1 MTPVAGGTVWDVA
14 AAALPLPIWVYDA
27 DHRLAGVNVAGL
39 AGQGIDPSLAP
50 IGADLAEMLRV
61 LALRGALGP
70 GDPDALVQRHLGLDR
85 SKPWRGLLRERNG
98 ECREML
104 GVPLPQGG
112 FVVTAVDVTLPLAL
126 ADEAAAAARE
136 RDRILAQ
143 LRRGVARFDAADRL
157 VLHNAAY
164 EELLGL
170 PPGHLRPGID
180 RPGILR
186 EIADRGLYL
195 FYCDK
200 VRLDAR
206 LAESRNHPE
215 SFERERIDGRVIA
228 FSTQAMPGGG
238 YLVEVGD
245 ITDLRRAEQEAQ
257 HRAGVLHGILEALP
271 HGVVV
276 TDAAGRAAMVNAA
289 HRQIFGD
296 AAARVGEHRDD
307 IAYRRAVSGEYGSGD
322 PAELAAERLREA
334 RNTATLRR
342 QRGNGQVVDLRYA
355 PLPAGG
361 HVQVAT
367 DITAL
372 DAAQREAQER
382 NALLQVMLDT
392 MRHGIALFGPDRR
405 LVAANRLAEQ
415 LLGLAPGR
423 LQAGRSFGEITEEQ
437 AANGEFGGRDPASIA
452 PFDRTKPLCYTRV
465 RPDGSVIEV
474 ISDPTL
480 DGGFVVTYSD
490 ITARRAAEHV
500 ADARAATL
508 QAMLDHSRHGVAMY
522 DAESR
527 LVAANALF
535 ADAIMVPQELVK
547 PGARLAELVA
557 LRQAHGGFGD
567 DPEQVEAL
575 ISQIF
580 ALDRRQPS
588 RVQRPL
594 PDGRVFVVASDPTP
608 GGGWVMTYSDVTAL
622 VRAEA
627 EARARAALLQTTLDH
642 INHGIVV
649 YGPDRRLVLANR
661 LAGPEHGLP
670 PLAGR
675 EGTAFET
682 LLEEQCAAGFF
693 GEQEAAA
700 ATLERL
706 LHHDRSLPLRR
717 QRELP
722 DGRIMS
728 VTSDPTPDGGFVIT
742 SSDITALRRA
752 EAAAQSRAETLT
764 VMLDNM
770 RHGIMLFDPA
780 SRVVAANDLAL
791 RLTGLSP
798 DDLARGATISELRLA
813 QVQRGELRPS
823 QGLAAAAA
831 GSIAM
836 NLEPYRRTRP
846 DGTIIEVVT
855 ARTPDGGYVRSFTD
869 VTRLTVA
876 EAEAVRRA
884 GIQEAMLDN
893 IRHGILLVDAEGV
906 IVAANRMLSQL
917 LGQPDAVVGP
927 GRTYAS
933 WIEWLRLSGEFGAE
947 PAASALAADILDFDR
962 RLPRRIERPRPNGG
976 TLEIISDPTPDGG
989 FILSY
994 SDVTEQRR
1002 ARAEVERARDA
1013 AEAADRAKS
1022 RFLATMS
1029 HELRTPLN
1037 AVIGFS
1043 EAIQADPTAPRNLE
1057 YLGAIQEAGHH
1068 LLGLIDDILDVART
1082 ETAGVQLQEAPVDL
1096 GAVADAALRV
1106 VAGAAAEAG
1115 VTLANEWPAVLPPVM
1130 ADSLRLRQVLLNL
1143 LSNAVKFTPRGGR
1156 VQVSAAI
1163 EASGVLCVAVRDT
1176 GVGIEAADIARAFE
1190 PFTQIDNGLA
1200 RRFPGSGLGLYLSR
1214 TLAAAHGAELT
1225 LESTPGVGTIARL
1238 RFPRSRVLTPLAA

>member
-1 MTPVAGGTVWDVA
+1 MTRPLPGTVWDAA
-14 AAALPLPIWVYDA
+14 AAALPLPLWVYDA
-27 DHRLAGVNVAGL
+27 EHRLLGANEAAL
-39 AGQGIDPSLAP
+39 SGQGIERELTP
-50 IGADLAEMLRV
+50 IGAKLTDVLRI

-70 GDPDALVQRHLGLDR
+70 GDPDALVERHMGLDR

-98 ECREML
+98 ECRDML
-104 GVPLPQGG
+104 GAPMPQGG

-136 RDRILAQ
+136 RDRVLSQ

-157 VLHNAAY
+157 VLHNPAY

-180 RPGILR
+180 RAGILR
-186 EIADRGLYL
+186 EVVERGLYL
-195 FYCDK
+195 FYGDRL
-200 VRLDAR
+200 RLDAR
-206 LAESRNHPE
+206 LAEARVHPE
-215 SFERERIDGRVIA
+215 NFERERVDGRVIA
-228 FSTQAMPGGG
+228 FSTQPMPGGG

-245 ITDLRRAEQEAQ
+245 ITDLRRAEQQAQ
-257 HRAGVLHGILEALP
+257 QRAGVLHGILEALP

-276 TDAAGRAAMVNAA
+276 TDAEGRAAMVNAA
-289 HRQIFGD
+289 HRTIMGE
-296 AAARVGEHRDD
+296 AAARVGEHRDA
-307 IAYRRAVSGEYGSGD
+307 IALRRALAGEYGAGD
-322 PAELAAERLREA
+322 PGELATKRLRES
-334 RNTATLRR
+334 RGTATLRR
-342 QRGNGQVVDLRYA
+342 RRGNGQVVDIRYA

-361 HVQVAT
+361 HVQVLT

-405 LVAANRLAEQ
+405 LVAANRLAER

-423 LQAGRSFGEITEEQ
+423 LQAGRGFDEINAEQ
-437 AANGEFGGRDPASIA
+437 AANGEFSGRDPASIA
-452 PFDRTKPLCYTRV
+452 TFDRTQPLTYTRM
-465 RPDGSVIEV
+465 RPDGSVIEA
-474 ISDPTL
+474 ISDPTP

-490 ITARRAAEHV
+490 ITARRTAEHV

-508 QAMLDHSRHGVAMY
+508 QAMLDHSRHGIAMY

-535 ADAIMVPQELVK
+535 AEATMVPRHLVR
-547 PGARLAELVA
+547 PGATLAELVA
-557 LRQAHGGFGD
+557 LRAAHRGFGD
-567 DPEQVEAL
+567 DPVGAAAESARIL
-575 ISQIF
+575 TK
-580 ALDRRQPS
+580 DRRQSS
-588 RVQRPL
+588 RVQRAVA
-594 PDGRVFVVASDPTP
+594 DGRIFVVASDPTP
-608 GGGWVMTYSDVTAL
+608 DGGWVVTYSDVTAL
-622 VRAEA
+622 ARAEA
-627 EARARAALLQTTLDH
+627 EAQARAVLLRTTLDH
-642 INHGIVV
+642 INHGIIV
-649 YGPDRRLVLANR
+649 YGPDRRVVLANR
-661 LAGPEHGLP
+661 LAGPTHGLP
-670 PLAGR
+670 VMEGRAGA
-675 EGTAFET
+675 AFET
-682 LLEEQCAAGFF
+682 MLVEQRAAGYLGF
-693 GEQEAAA
+693 GEAAA
-700 ATLERL
+700 ATFERL
-706 LHHDRSLPLRR
+706 VSHDRSLPLRD
-717 QRELP
+717 QRVLP
-722 DGRIMS
+722 DGRVVM

-752 EAAAQSRAETLT
+752 EEAAQTRAATLA

-770 RHGIMLFDPA
+770 RHGIMLFDSA
-780 SRVVAANDLAL
+780 SRVLAANDLAL
-791 RLTGLSP
+791 RLTGLCP
-798 DDLARGATISELRLA
+798 EDLGRGATIVELRQA
-813 QVQRGELRPS
+813 QVQRGELHAS
-823 QGLAAAAA
+823 QGRAAAAA

-869 VTRLTVA
+869 VTRLAAA
-876 EAEAVRRA
+876 EAEAIRRA
-884 GIQEAMLDN
+884 AIQEAMLDN
-893 IRHGILLVDAEGV
+893 VRHGILLVDADGV

-917 LGQPDAVVGP
+917 LAQPDAVVAP
-927 GRTYAS
+927 GKIYAS
-933 WIEWLRLSGEFGAE
+933 WIEWLRQSGEFGPE
-947 PAASALAADILDFDR
+947 PAASALAADILGFDR
-962 RLPRRIERPRPNGG
+962 RQPRRIERPRPNGD
-976 TLEIISDPTPDGG
+976 TLEINSDPTPDGG

-1043 EAIQADPTAPRNLE
+1043 EAIRADPSAPRNLE
-1057 YLGAIQEAGHH
+1057 YLGAIQEAGQH

-1082 ETAGVQLQEAPVDL
+1082 ETAGVQLQESPVDL

-1106 VAGAAAEAG
+1106 VAGTAAEAG
-1115 VTLANEWPAVLPPVM
+1115 VALATDWPAGLPPVM
-1130 ADSLRLRQVLLNL
+1130 ADALRLRQVLLNL
-1143 LSNAVKFTPRGGR
+1143 LSNAVKFTPRGGSVR
-1156 VQVSAAI
+1156 VGATLES
-1163 EASGVLCVAVRDT
+1163 SGELCVTVRDT
-1176 GVGIEAADIARAFE
+1176 GVGIAAADIARAFE

-1225 LESTPGVGTIARL
+1225 LESTPGIGTTARL
-1238 RFPRSRVLTPLAA
+1238 RFPRSRVLAPLAA